1 MSTKQ
6 ITRNAVFLALIII
19 AGLVAIPIPGVPVP
33 IVLQN
38 MIIMTTGFFLGKKN
52 GFITV
57 LAFLFF
63 VFIGMPFLSGGRGGA
78 AIFIGPSGGYLLG
91 YLLSPVIVGFLLE
104 KIQKVN
110 FLLLAIIY
118 FIGSALLIDI
128 LGGFSLA
135 FAGNISILS
144 GMKASATFL
153 PVDILKVLIAAFVS
167 ARLHKYSYAGEKNAR

>member
-78 AIFIGPSGGYLLG
+78 AIFMDQVAVIYSDIYYLL
-91 YLLSPVIVGFLLE
+91 
-104 KIQKVN
+104 
-110 FLLLAIIY
+110 
-118 FIGSALLIDI
+118 
-128 LGGFSLA
+128 
-135 FAGNISILS
+135 
-144 GMKASATFL
+144 
-153 PVDILKVLIAAFVS
+153 
-167 ARLHKYSYAGEKNAR
+167 